1 MYSSSVPAWVWFWVL
16 RKGQGLGWGIALV
29 KHWIQS
35 PAKVRVVFCEPSHNW
50 KTIPI
55 ENVGMVGNHCG
66 PGFQEGR
73 SWRLS
78 SYIVYAFLIRLSPWS
93 TESERKWPKCGWSSK
108 TRVGK
113 SLNKVS
119 GNSDWDHQ
127 LNTSS
132 RVTGLPQEF
141 LTRTNPSLVLLK
153 GGFPSRNAVSAHSIV
168 HISC

>member
-1 MYSSSVPAWVWFWVL
+1 MHSSSVPAWIWFWVL
-16 RKGQGLGWGIALV
+16 RKGQGLGWGIVLV

-35 PAKVRVVFCEPSHNW
+35 PAKVRVAFCAASHNW
-50 KTIPI
+50 KTVPI

-119 GNSDWDHQ
+119 GDSDWDHH

-132 RVTGLPQEF
+132 RVTGLPQYSAPQEF
-141 LTRTNPSLVLLK
+141 LTRNPSLVLLK
-153 GGFPSRNAVSAHSIV
+153 GGSLLGMLLM
-168 HISC
+168 HIA